1 MGKWIVQQMPKNP
14 PARMPHV
21 ELECSQCGY
30 RIRYEP
36 GFDPYQPVVTWGL
49 ECPFCPVS
57 LVRHVDPA
65 DFEYLVADGT
75 GIGLGEVLPNVLTHA
90 EVRRIQDAHD
100 GAPHA
105 QAHAK
110 EDGPQ
115 EG

>member
-1 MGKWIVQQMPKNP
+1 MGKWIVQQMPKDP
-14 PARMPHV
+14 PARMPRV

-30 RIRYEP
+30 RVRYEP
-36 GFDPYQPVVTWGL
+36 GFDPYQPAPAGQFA
-49 ECPFCPVS
+49 CPFCPDIV
-57 LVRHVDPA
+57 LVRFVTSKA
-65 DFEYLVADGT
+65 
-75 GIGLGEVLPNVLTHA
+75 
-90 EVRRIQDAHD
+90 